1 MIIRAFLPAAA
12 MALGSAG
19 AVLADVDVKVPGVHI
34 RAPSGPVDIGVEIDS
49 KIAPSQTWV
58 GRSVYSIDGK
68 HIGEVAAVANDNI
81 YVDMGAFLGLGESR
95 VLLRRAEIGSVTDD
109 RIVLKLTEDD
119 AKVLPRT
126 DAKPIAPKERP

>member
-1 MIIRAFLPAAA
+1 MIIRTFLPAAV

-34 RAPSGPVDIGVEIDS
+34 RTPSGPVDIGVEIDS
-49 KIAPSQTWV
+49 KIAPSQAWV

-126 DAKPIAPKERP
+126 DAKPIAPKARP